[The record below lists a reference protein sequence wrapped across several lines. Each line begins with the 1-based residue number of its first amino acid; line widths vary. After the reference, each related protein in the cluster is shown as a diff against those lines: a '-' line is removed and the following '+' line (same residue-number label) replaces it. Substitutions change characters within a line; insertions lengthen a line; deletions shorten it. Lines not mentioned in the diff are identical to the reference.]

1 MEQELPDSRFYMW
14 RAVLAMIH
22 ADGVVTPHEV
32 SFVNEQ
38 VRDVGFSQAQLYIL
52 SQDFKIPQ
60 DVYMMFAKITE
71 EEDQYDFF
79 VLARAVSWC
88 DGDFARQEEHIL
100 DVLETRHMD
109 EDRQSLLRQ
118 SRDSVNEI
126 ELHESQWVGK
136 TQKSQ
141 TLLGFLN
148 RLVTA

>member
-1 MEQELPDSRFYMW
+1 MEQELPDRRFYMW

-60 DVYMMFAKITE
+60 DGYMMFAKITE

-100 DVLETRHMD
+100 DVLEIVTSRI
-109 EDRQSLLRQ
+109 LLRPKG
-118 SRDSVNEI
+118 DGVILIVIVPNSVRCSVI
-126 ELHESQWVGK
+126 CQFML
-136 TQKSQ
+136 
-141 TLLGFLN
+141 
-148 RLVTA
+148 